1 MKIVVSIDLK
11 FDELYQYLLWTNVQ
25 ATQFWLV
32 NEVQKINR
40 CILIIEMSV
49 VSLMV
54 AQLSL
59 LLLFEV
65 YQYFII

>member
-1 MKIVVSIDLK
+1 MKIEVSIDLK
-11 FDELYQYLLWTNVQ
+11 FDELYQYLLWTNAQ

-54 AQLSL
+54 DQLSL